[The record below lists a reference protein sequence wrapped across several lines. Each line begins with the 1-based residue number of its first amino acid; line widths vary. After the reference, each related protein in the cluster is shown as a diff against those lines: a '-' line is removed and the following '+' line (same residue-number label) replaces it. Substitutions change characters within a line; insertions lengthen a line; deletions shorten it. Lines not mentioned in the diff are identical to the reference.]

1 MLLRK
6 LPWAVALV
14 ALAAGCTS
22 SDPSPAPTG
31 TTAASPP
38 AWSEPASYSYV
49 LTRGCDAAQPLGRY
63 QVKVASGVV
72 SSADR
77 LDATAVSPSA
87 GADEDLGPATGD
99 SGEEIEAFTL
109 SELVEMAKTATDDG
123 AEVATTYDT
132 ADGHPVKVSIDVG
145 EGPECWNVSDYAVS

>member
-22 SDPSPAPTG
+22 SDPSPAPAPTSAG
-31 TTAASPP
+31 SPP
-38 AWSEPASYSYV
+38 AWTEPASYSYV
-49 LTRGCDAAQPLGRY
+49 LSRGCDDAEPLGRY
-63 QVKVASGVV
+63 QVTVASGAV
-72 SSADR
+72 SATER
-77 LDATAVSPSA
+77 LDVTSVVPSA
-87 GADEDLGPATGD
+87 GADEDLGPATGQT
-99 SGEEIEAFTL
+99 GEEIEAFTL
-109 SELVEMAKTATDDG
+109 SELVEMAETATDDG

-145 EGPECWNVSDYAVS
+145 EGPECWSVSDYKP

>member
-22 SDPSPAPTG
+22 SDPSPSPT
-31 TTAASPP
+31 TPAVASPP
-38 AWSEPASYSYV
+38 AWTEPASYSYV
-49 LTRGCDAAQPLGRY
+49 LTRGCDDAKPLGRY
-63 QVKVASGVV
+63 QVTVTAGAVSAS
-72 SSADR
+72 DR
-77 LDATAVSPSA
+77 LDATPVTPSA
-87 GADEDLGPATGD
+87 DVDLGPATGD

-109 SELVEMAKTATDDG
+109 AELLEMAQTATEDG

-132 ADGHPVKVSIDVG
+132 TDGHPSKVRIDVG
-145 EGPECWNVSDYAVS
+145 DGPECWTVSDYKAGA